1 VVASTAA
8 AARTTA
14 GGGRSVSGAASL
26 VRTAGRGLVSQQS
39 IHSYGTRRRHLE
51 ARLETNAC

>member
-1 VVASTAA
+1 
-8 AARTTA
+8 
-14 GGGRSVSGAASL
+14 VSGAASL